1 METEQSVYRVSCIL
15 RYLGRGRGPGTVSI
29 IVSGRVAAPFLPF
42 GLPSRTRRILFMEEI
57 TNRSTNSIHP
67 PLLIQ
72 GIEKKWQLLSL
83 MATVCLSGPDG
94 RGTMRGIKGNGVMGV
109 GIFGETEPWPGFTLT
124 CKKCMLIRG
133 GWRARTETRI
143 SRNCLRGEIFHS
155 NLFSHAPDVVLW
167 WMFLRKLIIFDKKK
181 IRINYQAKYKILHRN
196 FLRLSFESEI
206 KSSIQIKFFS
216 SEQKPMSNFVIN
228 RTKSLLPFFFSIPS
242 NDKCTVE
249 INDAKGRNA
258 VCSRTAGNLNVNSSC
273 VACCHGSRKGIC
285 IPSRK
290 VRMKAR
296 GCFCWERATP
306 WGRFLRYP

>member
-1 METEQSVYRVSCIL
+1 M
-15 RYLGRGRGPGTVSI
+15 
-29 IVSGRVAAPFLPF
+29 
-42 GLPSRTRRILFMEEI
+42 
-57 TNRSTNSIHP
+57 
-67 PLLIQ
+67 
-72 GIEKKWQLLSL
+72 
-83 MATVCLSGPDG
+83 
-94 RGTMRGIKGNGVMGV
+94 IK
-109 GIFGETEPWPGFTLT
+109 E
-124 CKKCMLIRG
+124 
-133 GWRARTETRI
+133 
-143 SRNCLRGEIFHS
+143 
-155 NLFSHAPDVVLW
+155 
-167 WMFLRKLIIFDKKK
+167 K

-206 KSSIQIKFFS
+206 KSSIQIKSFS
-216 SEQKPMSNFVIN
+216 SEQKPIDATQCQISSLIERNPFSLSSFPSL
-228 RTKSLLPFFFSIPS
+228 RTTSALW
-242 NDKCTVE
+242 